1 MRVRRVDR
9 WKDRPEENHDNLGGM
24 VTSTGSTLNIP
35 LQETP
40 SQLFH
45 CGRLV
50 LSASSEKDKYGAR
63 QVKLVCAARKNKHER
78 RERKQIAWGK
88 NCVRLSQ
95 MRWHAVKKNRN
106 ATPITKSAPWRP
118 NMLMRMCPVRACYA
132 KCIFAAP
139 VQTSHACSV
148 FEIATKTLRFVHFK
162 KSAESIAPATQK
174 DGRKSKSRRSNVVRF
189 CNFEFEIC
197 FAPQLRSFFWTAQL
211 PKGSGPELFKIFTLT
226 SIYVSRHS
234 RIHLSNST
242 SKSAPRLLLAWG
254 CALRQRRVHFL
265 RRSTSKWAP
274 ELRCF

>member
-118 NMLMRMCPVRACYA
+118 NMLMRMCPVLRLLRE
-132 KCIFAAP
+132 
-139 VQTSHACSV
+139 VHLCS
-148 FEIATKTLRFVHFK
+148 
-162 KSAESIAPATQK
+162 SC
-174 DGRKSKSRRSNVVRF
+174 SNV
-189 CNFEFEIC
+189 
-197 FAPQLRSFFWTAQL
+197 
-211 PKGSGPELFKIFTLT
+211 
-226 SIYVSRHS
+226 
-234 RIHLSNST
+234 
-242 SKSAPRLLLAWG
+242 PRLLRFWNCNKNFTF
-254 CALRQRRVHFL
+254 CALQEKCRIHCACHAKG
-265 RRSTSKWAP
+265 RSKVQK
-274 ELRCF
+274 